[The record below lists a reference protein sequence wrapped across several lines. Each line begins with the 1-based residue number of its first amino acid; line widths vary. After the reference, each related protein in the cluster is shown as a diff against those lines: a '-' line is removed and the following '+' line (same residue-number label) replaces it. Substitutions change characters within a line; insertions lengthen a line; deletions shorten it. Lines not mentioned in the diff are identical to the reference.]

1 MRCGII
7 EQLDM
12 LSLTHRA
19 RYILTEITQ
28 DAIFSLYGLQP
39 RPGGHLQRHPH
50 LYHRLD
56 AVQDFRILTSEAVS
70 VARKEKYC
78 QTKQLTYCHSFLP
91 TYLLFHLDPMS

>member
-12 LSLTHRA
+12 LSHTHRA

-39 RPGGHLQRHPH
+39 RPGGHLQRHPDLH
-50 LYHRLD
+50 HRPV
-56 AVQDFRILTSEAVS
+56 AVQPQRVREESLMQRSINFVG
-70 VARKEKYC
+70 
-78 QTKQLTYCHSFLP
+78 HSSKRQP
-91 TYLLFHLDPMS
+91 V